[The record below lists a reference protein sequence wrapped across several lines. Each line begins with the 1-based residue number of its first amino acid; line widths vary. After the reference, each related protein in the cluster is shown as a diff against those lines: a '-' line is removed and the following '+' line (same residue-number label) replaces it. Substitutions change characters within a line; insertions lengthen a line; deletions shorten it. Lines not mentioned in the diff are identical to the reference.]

1 MRGFVSSFDKDLIER
16 IRMAVDIVD
25 VAQGYFPVTKRGANF
40 LALCPFH
47 REKTPSFNLNPSR
60 QIFHCF
66 GCQKSGDAFTLVMEL
81 DRLSFPEAVKV
92 LARRAGIVVQEK
104 TDPRFAVAEERRLKL
119 FTIVKHAEEFFRATL
134 HDAPGAAAR
143 DYLSRRGFDP
153 EVIESFGVG
162 FAPNEWRALYDELRR
177 RGHSEQDLMR
187 AGVVK
192 TNEKTNR
199 PFDLLRRR
207 VVIPIR
213 DVRGRTVAFGGRLL
227 DDAPE
232 DSGPKYLN
240 TPETELFSK
249 RQVLFGFDRA
259 REEASRRGEFV
270 LVEGYLDVIA
280 AHQYGARNVV
290 ASLGTALTPDHAH
303 LLQRY
308 ARRVVLLFD
317 PDEGGQ
323 RGADRGA
330 AVLLREGFD
339 VRVATLPDGLDPD
352 EFLARSGLEAFE
364 RTLVDRAEDL
374 VGYLVRRA
382 KERAEGGSESAAARS
397 AREILHVLGQM
408 RDPLQSD
415 LLVSRVA
422 HEFGLE
428 EAMVRRIAAEI
439 LRAQPAEDPARR
451 DDGPRASARPRFV
464 GVELDEVFVLHGAV
478 TCATLEAA
486 GIARRVVSELT
497 ESDFRD
503 PARRRVFHTL
513 SRLVLEGSV
522 PAPSVLSEVLKED
535 PEALAVLQVVVGAEI
550 APGDSPERAFAR
562 LVGRR
567 KDHEY
572 RKARDEVRRTGILNS
587 DDDVEVERRLL
598 ELSTYQA
605 ERYQRMKAPRPASA
619 GGDADPR
626 AKPENPAPRGGSK
639 RPESKNPES
648 KGNEPPAAATA

>member
-1 MRGFVSSFDKDLIER
+1 MASFDKDLIER
-16 IRMAVDIVD
+16 IRMAIDIVD

-92 LARRAGIVVQEK
+92 LARRAGIAVQEQS
-104 TDPRFAVAEERRLKL
+104 DPRFAAAEERRLKL

-143 DYLSRRGFDP
+143 DYLQRRGFAA
-153 EVIESFGVG
+153 EMIESFGIG
-162 FAPNEWRALYDELRR
+162 FAPNEWRALHDELRR
-177 RGHSEQDLMR
+177 RGHAEHDLLR

-192 TNEKTNR
+192 QNERSNR

-259 REEASRRGEFV
+259 REEAARRGEFV

-290 ASLGTALTPDHAH
+290 ASLGTAFTPDHAQ

-339 VRVATLPDGLDPD
+339 VRVAALPDGLDPD
-352 EFLARSGLEAFE
+352 EYLARHGLEAFE

-374 VGYLVRRA
+374 VGFLVRRA
-382 KERAEGGSESAAARS
+382 KERADGGSESAAARS
-397 AREILHVLGQM
+397 AREILNVLGQM

-422 HEFGLE
+422 QEFGLE
-428 EAMVRRIAAEI
+428 EATVRRIAAEI
-439 LRAQPAEDPARR
+439 LRAQPADDRADRDGTAR
-451 DDGPRASARPRFV
+451 AAAKPRFA

-478 TCATLEAA
+478 TCATLGAA
-486 GIARRVVSELT
+486 GIARRAVVELT

-503 PARRRVFHTL
+503 PARKRVYQAL
-513 SRLVLEGSV
+513 VRLVREGVV
-522 PAPSVLSEVLKED
+522 PAPSLLSEVLKED
-535 PEALAVLQVVVGAEI
+535 REASAVLQVVLGAEI
-550 APGDSPERAFAR
+550 APGDSPERAFDR

-567 KDHEY
+567 RDHEY
-572 RKARDEVRRTGILNS
+572 RKARDEVRRTGILKS
-587 DDDVEVERRLL
+587 DDEAEVERRLL

-605 ERYQRMKAPRPASA
+605 ERYQRMKAPRPAEA
-619 GGDADPR
+619 GGGADSATRSGRPDG
-626 AKPENPAPRGGSK
+626 RGGTD
-639 RPESKNPES
+639 RQES
-648 KGNEPPAAATA
+648 KGDEPPSAATA